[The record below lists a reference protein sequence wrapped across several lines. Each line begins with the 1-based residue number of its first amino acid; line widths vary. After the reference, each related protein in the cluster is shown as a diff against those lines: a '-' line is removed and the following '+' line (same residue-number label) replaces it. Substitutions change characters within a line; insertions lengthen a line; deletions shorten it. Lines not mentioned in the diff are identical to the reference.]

1 MIHDIFHDVTQIRYG
16 GLEARHCPAPV
27 KPIKVRLVDLRC
39 IKGTVK
45 YLDPVME
52 DHGISWNIWIQ
63 SYLDL
68 IITYIF
74 GSKD

>member
-16 GLEARHCPAPV
+16 GLEARHCPAPA
-27 KPIKVRLVDLRC
+27 KPIKVRPVDLRC